1 MRLAFHWFYLKSR
14 SLLLVY
20 VGAISDSYTDY
31 FLSRCLAKTT
41 TELATMCKH
50 KPKNPSFLDLREF
63 AGFCG
68 RFADFCGMFAG
79 RFGRVFLFFCG
90 FCAKVLCTE
99 KVTGQHQDQ
108 KWGCTYASW
117 HLLTRHT
124 GAGNE
129 LWSLRIMLHTRWAPI
144 HQGIKW
150 CTALRKNYDRMKHI
164 WNNHGKA
171 VQESTEC
178 EKENHQTSSTL
189 D

>member
-31 FLSRCLAKTT
+31 FLSRCLSKTT
-41 TELATMCKH
+41 TELATKCKH
-50 KPKNPSFLDLREF
+50 KPKPQFSGF
-63 AGFCG
+63 AGVCGFLRAFCG
-68 RFADFCGMFAG
+68 FLRDVCGAFWS
-79 RFGRVFLFFCG
+79 RLLFFCR

-99 KVTGQHQDQ
+99 RVTDQHQDQ
-108 KWGCTYASW
+108 KWGRTCK
-117 HLLTRHT
+117 LTPFDSTHRCRQR
-124 GAGNE
+124 AE
-129 LWSLRIMLHTRWAPI
+129 WSLRIMLHTRWAPI

-150 CTALRKNYDRMKHI
+150 CTALRKNEDRMKHI

-178 EKENHQTSSTL
+178 
-189 D
+189 